1 LTHKRLWYL
10 GLLTGLIGAVV
21 LLGGCLPVAD
31 DGGETATGFDA
42 IWPMLIF
49 IVFLFGLMYFV
60 MIRPQRKRQKEHQQL
75 VEELQKGDQV
85 VTAGGIYGRIESLDG
100 PSVVLR
106 IESGATIRIARTS
119 VIGKPPEREAE
130 VG

>member
-1 LTHKRLWYL
+1 MTLKRLLNL
-10 GLLTGLIGAVV
+10 GAPLGVAALAT
-21 LLGGCLPVAD
+21 LGGCLPAATD
-31 DGGETATGFDA
+31 DGTTGDFGTG

-60 MIRPQRKRQKEHQQL
+60 MIRPQRKRQREHQDLIQQ
-75 VEELQKGDQV
+75 LQKGDEV

-100 PSVVLR
+100 NSVVLK

-119 VIGKPPEREAE
+119 VIGKPAE
-130 VG
+130 QEPQVG